1 MVGNT
6 YPYTPADWTEDI
18 LAAQSYGID
27 GFALNLGSDAWQP
40 ARIADAYAAAAAIA
54 ANDTSKAPFKLFFS
68 FDMTC
73 LSDPGLIVSYI
84 KTYHGHIA
92 QFVYEGKDF
101 VSTFSGESVTFGQA
115 NINDG
120 WQILVKNVL
129 ADSGIQI
136 YFVPAWSA
144 LAPEGVFQN
153 NYVLD
158 GIFSWTAWFSSSP
171 NALIAGLMVMIR

>member
-1 MVGNT
+1 MVGNA

-18 LAAQSYGID
+18 LAAQGYGID
-27 GFALNLGSDAWQP
+27 GFALNLGSDEWQP

-54 ANDTSKAPFKLFFS
+54 SNDTTKAPFKLFLS

-73 LSDPGLIVSYI
+73 LSDAGLIVNYI
-84 KTYHGHIA
+84 QTYHGHPA

-101 VSTFSGESVTFGQA
+101 VSTFSGETVTFGQD

-120 WQILVKNVL
+120 WQHMVKDVL
-129 ADSGIQI
+129 AGSGIQI
-136 YFVPAWSA
+136 FFVPAWSA
-144 LAPEGVFQN
+144 LAPQGVFTN

-158 GIFSWTAWFSSSP
+158 GIFCWTAWYCIEDLF
-171 NALIAGLMVMIR
+171 LTIGLMVTRQ